1 MAFWST
7 RVKDHTKHDDMTD
20 EKNLKT
26 GTGPDIDF
34 CLSFFFLRC
43 AIARHDRFLPKA
55 HERGSIVLMIFINSM
70 TLK

>member
-34 CLSFFFLRC
+34 CLSFSFYGVPL
-43 AIARHDRFLPKA
+43 HGTTDSYQK
-55 HERGSIVLMIFINSM
+55 LMSGVQ
-70 TLK
+70 